1 MVELEALGL
10 SSVSPGQPSGRVTVP
25 NEISHQPALGAGSVV
40 CISTLPGSRERG
52 EYVLRFL
59 SNVPQSALVGASLL
73 H

>member
-10 SSVSPGQPSGRVTVP
+10 TSVSPGQPSGRVAVP
-25 NEISHQPALGAGSVV
+25 DEISHPLALGAGSVM
-40 CISTLPGSRERG
+40 CISTLLESRERG
-52 EYVLRFL
+52 EYVLHFL